1 MRTGGSDAP
10 DRGVLPGE
18 GSRSVLTINESTE
31 TGTGP
36 SAKATPQRDGVRA
49 PLLDRLLDGAP
60 YALAFGGQGAQWL
73 GELEE
78 IGRDS
83 ALEPELTD
91 LVNEAAAMLEPVA
104 RQLLVVRPVGFDPIA
119 WMLEEE
125 LVDADQGETS
135 GAPSEAVL
143 RSAAVSMPGVLL
155 AQLAALRA
163 LRLQGLDPAEN
174 APVAVVGHSQGRLA
188 AAAVETGGAR
198 DAELLAIAQ
207 LVGAA
212 GSLIARRRGLMP
224 VGERSSM
231 VAVSNV
237 DPERLREVL
246 AEVSAG
252 VDPNAA
258 AVISIRNGRRRV
270 VLSGT
275 PAQLDRVRQRCT
287 EIHDEQTKAR
297 EAKQFGGAVFAPIF
311 EDLLVDVAFHHPA
324 LAETVDVVTGWA
336 GQCGIDQELAARL
349 AEEILVDPVDWVGT
363 VDEVVAAGAEWI
375 LDLGPGDLLSRVT
388 GSSLKG
394 TGVGIVAAATRAGQR
409 SLLTPGAAPEVAP
422 AWSAYAPRPVRL
434 PNGRIVVETSF
445 TKLTGRS
452 PILLAG
458 MTPTTVDAKIVAAAA
473 NAGHWAEL
481 AGGGQVT
488 EQIFADR
495 VAELKTLLHPG
506 RAVQFNSL
514 FLDPYLWKLQLGGK
528 RLVQKARSAGAP
540 FDGVIVTAG
549 IPELEEAVA
558 LIQELTEV
566 GISHVA
572 FKPGTVAQIR
582 AVLRIAD
589 EVPDYPVIMHIEG
602 GKAGGHHSWEDLDDL
617 LLETYAELRKRA
629 NVVICVGGGIGTPE
643 RATEYLTGAW
653 SDAHG
658 YPVMPLDGV
667 LVGTAA
673 MATLEATTAP
683 EVKQLLVDTP
693 GTPDWVGAGTA
704 NGGMASGRSQLG
716 ADIHEI
722 DNAASRTG
730 RLLDEVA
737 GDSDAVAERRE
748 EIIAALNATA
758 KPYFGDVA
766 TMTYLE
772 WLERY
777 VELAVGLDRRK
788 DFDCGSDIG
797 DAIID
802 ATRSVW
808 LDITWRDRFAEM
820 IRRTESRLNP
830 ADRGEIPTLFAADD
844 AFERPV
850 DAICALKEQYPT
862 AERTLLHPADV
873 PFFVTLCKIPGKPVN
888 FVPVVDGDV
897 RRWWRS
903 DSLWQAHDPRYSADQ
918 VCVIPGTVAVA
929 GITRVDEPVGEL
941 LDRFEQDTAYSLVR
955 SGVVPGQVD
964 ARRAAGVTSGPVDVV
979 LAAPDVEWSGRTT
992 INPVHRLGAPAE
1004 WTVDSKGAV
1013 HPRTGATLV
1022 EITGAD
1028 AENSYVELSVP
1039 LLGRD
1044 AVRIRITVPASLYN
1058 GGAPVITEADAETA
1072 MSALLAVAAGQAL
1085 PEVKGGVAHLNV
1097 AWTPDLIADHAGV
1110 TGSGLPSSLSTLG
1123 RTVPDVLVGAC
1134 WPAVFAV
1141 LGATRTADGASV
1153 IEGMLDLVHLDHRIE
1168 LDGELPSETSVL
1180 VVRATAGETVDTDM
1194 GRVVEVTVKIT
1205 GMLDKPETGL
1215 SMPTVAT
1222 LTERFA
1228 IRGRNGAG
1236 ELSDPPRAAGTVS
1249 DSATDTPRR
1258 RRRDVTMVA
1267 PRAMHAFAAVS
1278 GDHNPIH
1285 TSESAAKLAGLGS
1298 PIVHGMWL
1306 SAAAQHA
1313 VSAVD
1318 PESSVPARTVTA
1330 WTTRFLGMVR
1340 PGAQIDVR
1348 VERVAVDAG
1357 SEIVEVSCRTGGDL
1371 VMTATGRTAAP
1382 KTVYAFPGQGIQRKG
1397 MGLDARTRSKA
1408 AKEVWERAD
1417 KHTREALGFSIL
1429 AVVRDNPTYL
1439 KARGVEHRHP
1449 DGVLHLTQFTQVAM
1463 ATLGVAQVAEL
1474 REAGAFVEGA
1484 MLAGHSVGEYNALAA
1499 VAGVLPLEAVLEV
1512 VFQRGSAMHELVPRD
1527 SKGRSDYRMA
1537 AIRPSQI
1544 GLPDDEVID
1553 FITGVGERVGE
1564 FLEVVNL
1571 NLRGSQYAIA
1581 GTVAG
1586 LEALETEIDRR
1597 RAEFGGKRAFI
1608 LVPGIDVPFHSTVLR
1623 KGVPEFRHKLEQ
1635 LLPADLHPEVLLGRY
1650 IPNLVPRPFSLERA
1664 FVQEIAD
1671 LVPSEPLAAVLADFD
1686 SWAQRPTELC
1696 RVVLIELLAWQFASP
1711 VRWIETQDLLFTDT
1725 AHGGLG
1731 VERFVE
1737 IGLGAT
1743 PTVANLASQTLKLPS
1758 FGTATVEVLN
1768 IEREAGIVYSTDT
1781 DPAPADEP
1789 EEAAETVAAATP
1801 AAAPVAAAPA
1811 APVASSGGPRPDDIA
1826 FTAADATR
1834 VLIALWTKLRMDQ
1847 IGPVDTIEGLC
1858 DGVSS
1863 RRNQLLVDL
1872 GAELSLGAIDGAAD
1886 ADMGALSATVE
1897 RLART
1902 YKPFGSVLSDSIGDH
1917 LRKVFGPSGRR
1928 PAAIAERVK
1937 KVWEL
1942 GDGWANH
1949 VTAEVSLGT
1958 REGASVRGGDLG
1970 GLVGGA
1976 LGDGASVDAAIDA
1989 AVQSV
1994 AARRGVA
2001 VSLPATGGGGGGTVD
2016 AAALG
2021 EFTEQITGRDGV
2033 LAKAAR
2039 VILSELGLN
2048 EQLSAVEAAD
2058 ESLVDLVSA
2067 ELGSDWPR
2075 LVAPAFDARKAV
2087 LIDDRWAT
2095 AREDLARL
2103 WLATDTDDVAIDG
2116 FVGAG
2121 EAVAAQA
2128 GWWRERAKHEAR
2140 SVLAGVYG
2148 RIAEAAAQTD
2158 EPGVW
2163 SSDIAV
2169 ITGASKGSIAAA
2181 ATGRLLG
2188 GGATVIVTTSSL
2200 NDERLAFYRTLYREN
2215 ARQGAALW
2223 VVPANMAS
2231 YQDIDALI
2239 DWVGNEQV
2247 DNAGG
2252 AKVKIKDAMTPSLL
2266 LPFAAPRV
2274 AGDLSDA
2281 GPRAEIEMKVLL
2293 WSVERL
2299 IGGLSAIGADHDVDA
2314 KLHVVLPG
2322 SPNRGMF
2329 GGDGAY
2335 GESKAALDA
2344 LVARSRVEK
2353 SWSARVTLVHA
2364 LIGWVRGTGLMGHND
2379 PVVSVVEKAGVH
2391 TWSTLEMADELLK
2404 WCTSRA
2410 RQVTTT
2416 GPQQIDLTGGLARVK
2431 LNLPELAKQAAEEA
2445 AAAEETDETGA
2456 VTISAL
2462 PAPPTLSSAL
2472 PVPEWGEVTA
2482 DLADM
2487 VVIVGAGEL
2496 GPYGSSRTRF
2506 EVEVSDELSAAGV
2519 LELAWTTGLVT
2530 WEQDPK
2536 PGWYDVES
2544 GDFVPES
2551 ELAERYHDTVVA
2563 RCGVR
2568 RYGDDG
2574 AMVDNAAP
2582 LMTSVFLDQD
2592 LSFTVGGEAEARAF
2606 HAADPEHTVITPV
2619 ADSGDWTVT
2628 RKAGTEIRVPRKAK
2642 LSRTVGG
2649 QIPTGWDPTIWGISA
2664 DMASSVDRVALWNI
2678 ACTVDAFVSSG
2689 FSPAELMSWVHP
2701 SLVANTQGTGMG
2713 GMSSMRSL
2721 YVDNL
2726 LGEPR
2731 PNDILQEALPN
2742 VALAHVVQSYV
2753 GSYGAMVHPVAACAT
2768 AAVSVEEGVDKIR
2781 LGKAEVVVAG
2791 GFDDLGIEGIVGFGD
2806 MSATADSAVMSA
2818 KGISDRY
2825 FSRANDRRR
2834 GGFVE
2839 SQGGGTVLLAR
2850 GDVALELGLPVL
2862 GVVAYAQ
2869 SFADGVHTSIP
2880 APGLGALGAGRG
2892 GRESRFAADLRKLGV
2907 GADDIAVISKHDTS
2921 TAANDPNESE
2931 LHERLAAA
2939 IGRTEGAPL
2948 FVVSQKSLTGH
2959 AKGGAAAFQLIG
2971 LCQVLEQ
2978 GVVPPNRS
2986 LDCVDE
2992 KMREY
2997 PHLVW
3002 AREPLRFG
3010 DKFGLKAGLVT
3021 SLGFGHVSGL
3031 LAVVH
3036 PQAFVAA
3043 IEPGRREEY
3052 QRRAEQ
3058 RQLAGRQRFAEAMC
3072 GGTPL
3077 YERPADRRLGGEGTP
3092 AAKVRQLEADM
3103 LLSAEARLAADG
3115 TYRANGFGCNTGQP
3129 AVDGSAPVGPAAS

>member
-1 MRTGGSDAP
+1 M
-10 DRGVLPGE
+10 
-18 GSRSVLTINESTE
+18 TINESTKTE
-31 TGTGP
+31 AGQST
-36 SAKATPQRDGVRA
+36 KAVAAAGKAASDGARS
-49 PLLDRLLDGAP
+49 PLLDRLLGGVP

-73 GELEE
+73 SELEE

-83 ALEPELTD
+83 ALEPELTA
-91 LVNEAAAMLEPVA
+91 LVNEAATLLEPVA
-104 RQLLVVRPVGFDPIA
+104 AQLLVVRPVGFDPIG
-119 WMLEEE
+119 WMLENE
-125 LVDADQGETS
+125 LADTDEGETS
-135 GAPSEAVL
+135 AAPSEPVL

-155 AQLAALRA
+155 TQVAAVRA
-163 LRLQGLDPAEN
+163 LRLQGLDPAEH
-174 APVAVVGHSQGRLA
+174 APVAIVGHSQGLLA
-188 AAAVETGGAR
+188 AAAVEAGGAR
-198 DAELLAIAQ
+198 DAELLAVAQ
-207 LVGAA
+207 MIGAA
-212 GSLIARRRGLMP
+212 AGLVARRRGLMP
-224 VGERSSM
+224 VGERSPM

-237 DPERLREVL
+237 DPEQLRAVV
-246 AEVSAG
+246 AEVCEGA
-252 VDPNAA
+252 DPATS
-258 AVISIRNGRRRV
+258 VVVSIRNGRRRA
-270 VLSGT
+270 VLSGP
-275 PAQLDRVRQRCT
+275 PAQLERVRQRCAQ
-287 EIHDEQTKAR
+287 IHDEQAR
-297 EAKQFGGAVFAPIF
+297 ERDAKTRGGSVFAPVF
-311 EDLLVDVAFHHPA
+311 EDVAVDVAFHHPA
-324 LAETVDVVTGWA
+324 LADTVDLVSSWA
-336 GQCGIDQELAARL
+336 NQCGLDTELAGRL
-349 AEEILVDPVDWVGT
+349 ARQILVDPIDWVEAVEG
-363 VDEVVAAGAEWI
+363 VIAAGAQWI

-388 GSSLKG
+388 SGTLKG
-394 TGVGIVAAATRAGQR
+394 TGLGIVAAATRAGQR
-409 SLLTPGAAPEVAP
+409 SLLTPGAAPEPAAP
-422 AWSAYAPRPVRL
+422 WSAFAPRPVRL
-434 PNGRIVVETSF
+434 PNGRIVVETAF

-495 VAELKTLLHPG
+495 VAELQKLLHPG
-506 RAVQFNSL
+506 RSVQFNSL

-528 RLVQKARSAGAP
+528 RLVQRSRAAGAP

-558 LIQELTEV
+558 LIKELTEA
-566 GISHVA
+566 GIAHVA

-617 LLETYAELRKRA
+617 LLDTYAELRNRA
-629 NVVICVGGGIGTPE
+629 NVVVCVGGGIGTPE
-643 RATEYLTGAW
+643 RATEYLTGQWAVR
-653 SDAHG
+653 HG

-704 NGGMASGRSQLG
+704 SGGMASGRSQLG

-737 GDSDAVAERRE
+737 GDADAVATRRD

-758 KPYFGDVA
+758 KPYFGDLA
-766 TMTYLE
+766 TMTYQD

-788 DFDCGSDIG
+788 DFDCGSDLG
-797 DAIID
+797 DAIAE

-820 IRRTESRLNP
+820 MRRTESRLHP
-830 ADRGEIPTLFAADD
+830 DDRGEIPTLFASDD
-844 AFERPV
+844 DFEDPV
-850 DAICALKEQYPT
+850 AALCALKDAYPAT
-862 AERTLLHPADV
+862 AQTLLHPADV
-873 PFFVTLCKIPGKPVN
+873 PFFIALCKTPGKPVN
-888 FVPVVDGDV
+888 FVPVVDADV

-918 VCVIPGTVAVA
+918 VCVIPGTVSVA

-955 SGVVPGQVD
+955 AGVAPAAVD
-964 ARRAAGVTSGPVDVV
+964 ARRTAGITSGPIDAV
-979 LAAPDVEWSGRTT
+979 LAAPDVQWAGRTT
-992 INPVHRLGAPAE
+992 ISPVHRLGDLSE
-1004 WTVDSKGAV
+1004 WVVDGKGAV
-1013 HPRTGATLV
+1013 HPPTGATLA
-1022 EITGAD
+1022 ETTGPEPEHA
-1028 AENSYVELSVP
+1028 YLELTVP
-1039 LLGRD
+1039 LLAGN
-1044 AVRIRITVPASLYN
+1044 AVRIRITVPTSIYN
-1058 GGAPVITEADAETA
+1058 GGAPVVTEADADEA
-1072 MSALLAVAAGQAL
+1072 MSALLAVAAGQDL
-1085 PEVKGGVAHLNV
+1085 PEVKGKVAHVNL

-1110 TGSGLPSSLSTLG
+1110 TGSGLPAALSTLG

-1141 LGATRTADGASV
+1141 LGATRTAKDESV
-1153 IEGMLDLVHLDHRIE
+1153 IEGMLDLVHLDHQVH
-1168 LDGELPSETSVL
+1168 LAGELPAETSVL
-1180 VVRATAGETVDTDM
+1180 AVRAEAGETLDTDL
-1194 GRVVEVTVKIT
+1194 GRVVEVHVRIT
-1205 GMLDKPETGL
+1205 AMLDKPETGM
-1215 SMPTVAT
+1215 SMPVLAT

-1228 IRGRNGAG
+1228 IRGRTGAG
-1236 ELSDPPRAAGTVS
+1236 ELTDPPRAAGTVS
-1249 DSATDTPRR
+1249 DAATDTPRR
-1258 RRRDVTMVA
+1258 RRRDVTIVA
-1267 PRAMHAFAAVS
+1267 PRTMHAFATVS

-1285 TSESAAKLAGLGS
+1285 TSDSAAKLAGLGS

-1306 SAAAQHA
+1306 SAAAQHV

-1318 PESSVPARTVTA
+1318 PAASVPARTLTA

-1340 PGAQIDVR
+1340 PGAEIDVR

-1357 SEIVEVSCRTGGDL
+1357 SEIVEVSCRTEGEL

-1397 MGLDARTRSKA
+1397 MGLDARSRSKA
-1408 AKEVWERAD
+1408 AKEIWDRAD
-1417 KHTREALGFSIL
+1417 KHTRAALGFSIL

-1484 MLAGHSVGEYNALAA
+1484 LLAGHSVGEYNALAA

-1527 SKGRSDYRMA
+1527 AQGRSDYRMA

-1544 GLPDDEVID
+1544 GLPDAEVVG
-1553 FITGVGERVGE
+1553 FVNEVGERVGE

-1586 LEALETEIDRR
+1586 LDALEEEIDRR

-1623 KGVPEFRHKLEQ
+1623 KGVPEFRQKLEQ
-1635 LLPADLHPEVLLGRY
+1635 LLPVDLRPEVLVGRY
-1650 IPNLVPRPFSLERA
+1650 IPNLVPRLFSLERA

-1686 SWAQRPTELC
+1686 SWAARPTELC

-1711 VRWIETQDLLFTDT
+1711 VRWIETQDLLFTDP
-1725 AHGGLG
+1725 AQGGLG
-1731 VERFVE
+1731 IERFVE

-1743 PTVANLASQTLKLPS
+1743 PTVANLASQTLKLPA
-1758 FGTATVEVLN
+1758 FGGATVEVLN
-1768 IEREAGIVYSTDT
+1768 IEREAAIVYATDT
-1781 DPAPADEP
+1781 DPAPVDEP
-1789 EEAAETVAAATP
+1789 IEEPAAAAAP
-1801 AAAPVAAAPA
+1801 AAAVAAAPVAAPAP
-1811 APVASSGGPRPDDIA
+1811 SSGGPRPDDIA

-1834 VLIALWTKLRMDQ
+1834 VLIALWTKLRLDQ

-1902 YKPFGSVLSDSIGDH
+1902 YRPFGTVLTDAIGDH
-1917 LRKVFGPSGRR
+1917 LRKVFGPSGKR
-1928 PAAIAERVK
+1928 PAAIAERVT

-1942 GDGWANH
+1942 GDGWASH

-1958 REGASVRGGDLG
+1958 REGTSVRGGDLG
-1970 GLVGGA
+1970 GLVSGA
-1976 LGDGASVDAAIDA
+1976 LSDAASVDAAVDA
-1989 AVQSV
+1989 AVQAV

-2001 VSLPATGGGGGGTVD
+2001 VSLPSAGGGGGATVD

-2033 LAKAAR
+2033 LATAAR
-2039 VILSELGLN
+2039 VVLEQLGLSERV
-2048 EQLSAVEAAD
+2048 SAPEATED
-2058 ESLVDLVSA
+2058 SLVDLVSA

-2075 LVAPAFDARKAV
+2075 LVAPAFDARKVV
-2087 LIDDRWAT
+2087 LLDDRWAT

-2103 WLATDTDDVAIDG
+2103 WLADDSGSANGPVTG
-2116 FVGAG
+2116 FLGAG

-2128 GWWRERAKHEAR
+2128 NWWRKRAMHEAR
-2140 SVLAGVYG
+2140 SVLAGLYE
-2148 RIAEAAAQTD
+2148 RIAEAALSTE
-2158 EPGVW
+2158 EPGLW
-2163 SSDIAV
+2163 CSDIAV

-2181 ATGRLLG
+2181 ATGRLLS
-2188 GGATVIVTTSSL
+2188 GGATVVVTTSSL
-2200 NDERLAFYRTLYREN
+2200 NDERLAFYRKLYRDN
-2215 ARQGAALW
+2215 ARHGAALW

-2231 YQDIDALI
+2231 YQDVDALI
-2239 DWVGNEQV
+2239 DWIGTEQV
-2247 DNAGG
+2247 DSAGG
-2252 AKVKIKDAMTPSLL
+2252 AKIKIKDAMTPTLL

-2274 AGDLSDA
+2274 AGDLADA
-2281 GPRAEIEMKVLL
+2281 GARAEMEMRVLL

-2299 IGGLSAIGADHDVDA
+2299 IGGLSKLGAEYDVDA

-2344 LVARSRVEK
+2344 VVAKWRAEK

-2379 PVVSVVEKAGVH
+2379 PMVEAVEKAGVQ
-2391 TWSTLEMADELLK
+2391 TWSTTEMADELLK

-2410 RQVTTT
+2410 RQVTAS
-2416 GPQQIDLTGGLARVK
+2416 GPQQIDLTGGLARAK
-2431 LNLPELAKQAAEEA
+2431 LDLPALAKQAAEQT
-2445 AAAEETDETGA
+2445 EEDTEDDAGR
-2456 VTISAL
+2456 TIAAL
-2462 PAPPTLSSAL
+2462 PAPPTVTSAL

-2482 DLADM
+2482 DPADM

-2496 GPYGSSRTRF
+2496 GPYGSARTRF
-2506 EVEVSDELSAAGV
+2506 EMEVSDELSAAGV
-2519 LELAWTTGLVT
+2519 LELAWTTGMVT
-2530 WEQDPK
+2530 WENDPK
-2536 PGWYDVES
+2536 PGWYDAAS
-2544 GDFVPES
+2544 GDYVPEH
-2551 ELAERYHDTVVA
+2551 ELAERYHDAVVA

-2568 RYGDDG
+2568 RYEDDG
-2574 AMVDNAAP
+2574 AMTDNSAP

-2628 RKAGTEIRVPRKAK
+2628 RKAGTEIRVPRRAK

-2649 QIPTGWDPTIWGISA
+2649 QIPTGWDPTIWGISP
-2664 DMASSVDRVALWNI
+2664 DMAASVDRVALWNVV
-2678 ACTVDAFVSSG
+2678 CTVDAFIGSG

-2721 YVDNL
+2721 YIDNL
-2726 LGEPR
+2726 LGESR

-2781 LGKAEVVVAG
+2781 LGKADLVVAG
-2791 GFDDLGIEGIVGFGD
+2791 GYDDLGIEGIVGFGD
-2806 MSATADSAVMSA
+2806 MSATADSAAMSA

-2834 GGFVE
+2834 GGFIE

-2850 GDVALELGLPVL
+2850 GSVALEMGLPVL

-2892 GRESRFAADLRKLGV
+2892 GRESRLAAELRKLGV
-2907 GADDIAVISKHDTS
+2907 TPDEIAVVSKHDTS

-2931 LHERLAAA
+2931 LHERLATA
-2939 IGRTEGAPL
+2939 IGRSDGAPL

-2978 GVVPPNRS
+2978 GVIPPNRS

-2992 KMREY
+2992 KMQAF

-3002 AREPLRFG
+3002 LREPLRLG
-3010 DKFGLKAGLVT
+3010 DRLPLKAGLVT
-3021 SLGFGHVSGL
+3021 SLGFGHVNGL

-3036 PQAFVAA
+3036 PEAFIQA
-3043 IEPGRREEY
+3043 IEPEQREEY
-3052 QRRAEQ
+3052 QRRAQE
-3058 RQLAGRQRFAEAMC
+3058 RQLSGRQRFVEAMC
-3072 GGTPL
+3072 GGAPL
-3077 YERPADRRLGGEGTP
+3077 YERPADRRLGGDGTP
-3092 AAKVRQLEADM
+3092 AKRARELEADV
-3103 LLSAEARLAADG
+3103 LLSPEARLAQDG
-3115 TYRANGFGCNTGQP
+3115 AYRANGIGC
-3129 AVDGSAPVGPAAS
+3129 A

>member
-1 MRTGGSDAP
+1 MVAAAGKAASGGA
-10 DRGVLPGE
+10 
-18 GSRSVLTINESTE
+18 RS
-31 TGTGP
+31 
-36 SAKATPQRDGVRA
+36 
-49 PLLDRLLDGAP
+49 PLLDRLLGGVP

-73 GELEE
+73 SELEE

-83 ALEPELTD
+83 ALEPELTA
-91 LVNEAAAMLEPVA
+91 LVNEAATLLEPVA
-104 RQLLVVRPVGFDPIA
+104 AQLLVVRPVGFDPIG
-119 WMLEEE
+119 WMLENELADTEE
-125 LVDADQGETS
+125 GETS
-135 GAPSEAVL
+135 AAPAEPVL

-155 AQLAALRA
+155 TQVAAVRA
-163 LRLQGLDPAEN
+163 LRLQGLDPAEH
-174 APVAVVGHSQGRLA
+174 APVAIVGHSQGLLA
-188 AAAVETGGAR
+188 AAAVEAGGAR
-198 DAELLAIAQ
+198 DAELLAVAQ
-207 LVGAA
+207 MIGAA
-212 GSLIARRRGLMP
+212 AGLVARRRGLMP
-224 VGERSSM
+224 VGERSPM

-237 DPERLREVL
+237 DPEQLRTVV
-246 AEVSAG
+246 AEVCEGA
-252 VDPNAA
+252 DPAA
-258 AVISIRNGRRRV
+258 SVVVSIRNGRRRA
-270 VLSGT
+270 VLSGP
-275 PAQLDRVRQRCT
+275 PAQLERVRQRCAQ
-287 EIHDEQTKAR
+287 IHDEQAR
-297 EAKQFGGAVFAPIF
+297 ERDAKVRGGSVFAPVF
-311 EDLLVDVAFHHPA
+311 EDVAVDVAFHHPA
-324 LAETVDVVTGWA
+324 LADTVDLVSSWA
-336 GQCGIDQELAARL
+336 AQCGLDTELAGRL
-349 AEEILVDPVDWVGT
+349 ARQILVDPIDWVEAVEG
-363 VDEVVAAGAEWI
+363 VIAAGAQWI

-388 GSSLKG
+388 AGTLKG
-394 TGVGIVAAATRAGQR
+394 TGLGIVAAATRAGQR
-409 SLLTPGAAPEVAP
+409 SLLTPGAAPEPAAP
-422 AWSAYAPRPVRL
+422 WSAFAPRPVRL
-434 PNGRIVVETSF
+434 PNGRIVVETAF

-495 VAELKTLLHPG
+495 VAELKKLLHPG
-506 RAVQFNSL
+506 RSVQFNSL

-528 RLVQKARSAGAP
+528 RLVQRSRAAGAP

-558 LIQELTEV
+558 LIHELTEA
-566 GISHVA
+566 GIAHVA

-617 LLETYAELRKRA
+617 LLDTYAELRNRA
-629 NVVICVGGGIGTPE
+629 NVVVCVGGGIGTPE
-643 RATEYLTGAW
+643 RATEYLTGQWAER
-653 SDAHG
+653 HG

-704 NGGMASGRSQLG
+704 SGGMASGRSQLG

-737 GDSDAVAERRE
+737 GDADAVAARRD
-748 EIIAALNATA
+748 EIITALNSTA
-758 KPYFGDVA
+758 KPYFGDLA
-766 TMTYLE
+766 TMTYQD

-788 DFDCGSDIG
+788 DFDCGSDLG
-797 DAIID
+797 DAIAE

-820 IRRTESRLNP
+820 VRRTESRLHP
-830 ADRGEIPTLFAADD
+830 ADRGEIPTLFASDD
-844 AFERPV
+844 DFEDPV
-850 DAICALKEQYPT
+850 AALCALKDAYPAT
-862 AERTLLHPADV
+862 AQTLLHPADV
-873 PFFVTLCKIPGKPVN
+873 PFFIALCKTPGKPVN
-888 FVPVVDGDV
+888 FVPVVDADV

-918 VCVIPGTVAVA
+918 VCVIPGTVSVA

-955 SGVVPGQVD
+955 AGVTPAPVD
-964 ARRAAGVTSGPVDVV
+964 ARRTAGVTSGPIDAV
-979 LAAPDVEWSGRTT
+979 LAAPDVQWAGRTT
-992 INPVHRLGAPAE
+992 ISPVHRLGDLSE
-1004 WTVDSKGAV
+1004 WVVDGKGAV
-1013 HPRTGATLV
+1013 HPPSGATLA
-1022 EITGAD
+1022 ETTGPEPEHA
-1028 AENSYVELSVP
+1028 YLELTVP
-1039 LLGRD
+1039 LLAGN
-1044 AVRIRITVPASLYN
+1044 AVRIRITVPTSIYN
-1058 GGAPVITEADAETA
+1058 GGAPVVTEADADEA
-1072 MSALLAVAAGQAL
+1072 MSALLALAAGQDL
-1085 PEVKGGVAHLNV
+1085 PEVKGKVAHVNL

-1110 TGSGLPSSLSTLG
+1110 TGSGLPATLSTLG

-1141 LGATRTADGASV
+1141 LGATRTAQGESV
-1153 IEGMLDLVHLDHRIE
+1153 IEGMLDLVHLDHQVH
-1168 LDGELPSETSVL
+1168 LAGELPAETSVL
-1180 VVRATAGETVDTDM
+1180 AVRAEAGETLDTDL
-1194 GRVVEVTVKIT
+1194 GRVVEVHVRIT
-1205 GMLDKPETGL
+1205 AMLDKPETGM
-1215 SMPTVAT
+1215 SMPVLAT

-1228 IRGRNGAG
+1228 IRGRTGAG
-1236 ELSDPPRAAGTVS
+1236 ELTDPPRAAGTVS
-1249 DSATDTPRR
+1249 DAATDTPRR
-1258 RRRDVTMVA
+1258 RRRDVTIVA
-1267 PRAMHAFAAVS
+1267 PRTMHAFAAVS

-1285 TSESAAKLAGLGS
+1285 TSDAAAKLAGLGS

-1306 SAAAQHA
+1306 SAAAQHV

-1318 PESSVPARTVTA
+1318 PAASVPARTLTA

-1357 SEIVEVSCRTGGDL
+1357 SEIVEVSCRAEGEL

-1397 MGLDARTRSKA
+1397 MGLDARSRSKA
-1408 AKEVWERAD
+1408 AKEIWDRAD
-1417 KHTREALGFSIL
+1417 KHTRAALGFSIL

-1474 REAGAFVEGA
+1474 REAGAFVEDA
-1484 MLAGHSVGEYNALAA
+1484 LLAGHSVGEYNALAA

-1527 SKGRSDYRMA
+1527 AQGRSDYRMA

-1544 GLPDDEVID
+1544 GLPDAEVVG
-1553 FITGVGERVGE
+1553 FVKEVGERVGE

-1586 LEALETEIDRR
+1586 LDALEEEIDRR

-1623 KGVPEFRHKLEQ
+1623 KGVPEFRQKLEQ
-1635 LLPADLHPEVLLGRY
+1635 LLPVDLRPETLVGRY
-1650 IPNLVPRPFSLERA
+1650 IPNLVPRLFSLERA

-1671 LVPSEPLAAVLADFD
+1671 LVPSEPLAQVLADFD
-1686 SWAQRPTELC
+1686 SWAARPTELC

-1711 VRWIETQDLLFTDT
+1711 VRWIETQDLLFTDP
-1725 AHGGLG
+1725 AQGGLG
-1731 VERFVE
+1731 IERFVE

-1743 PTVANLASQTLKLPS
+1743 PTVANLASQTLKLPA
-1758 FGTATVEVLN
+1758 FGGATVEVLN
-1768 IEREAGIVYSTDT
+1768 IEREAAIVYATDT
-1781 DPAPADEP
+1781 DPAPVDEP
-1789 EEAAETVAAATP
+1789 VEEVAAAAAP
-1801 AAAPVAAAPA
+1801 AAAVAAAPVAAPAP
-1811 APVASSGGPRPDDIA
+1811 SSGGPRPDDIA

-1834 VLIALWTKLRMDQ
+1834 VLIALWTKLRLDQ

-1872 GAELSLGAIDGAAD
+1872 GSELSLGAIDGAAD

-1902 YKPFGSVLSDSIGDH
+1902 YRPFGTVLTDAIGDH
-1917 LRKVFGPSGRR
+1917 LRKVFGPSGKR
-1928 PAAIAERVK
+1928 PAAIAERVT

-1942 GDGWANH
+1942 GDGWASH

-1958 REGASVRGGDLG
+1958 REGTSVRGGDLG
-1970 GLVGGA
+1970 GLVSGA
-1976 LGDGASVDAAIDA
+1976 LSDAASVDAAIDA
-1989 AVQSV
+1989 AVQAV

-2001 VSLPATGGGGGGTVD
+2001 VSLPSAGGGGGATVD

-2033 LAKAAR
+2033 LATAAR
-2039 VILSELGLN
+2039 VVLEQLGLSERV
-2048 EQLSAVEAAD
+2048 SAPEATD
-2058 ESLVDLVSA
+2058 DSLVDLVSA

-2087 LIDDRWAT
+2087 LLDDRWAT

-2103 WLATDTDDVAIDG
+2103 WLADDSGSANGPVTG
-2116 FVGAG
+2116 FLGAG

-2128 GWWRERAKHEAR
+2128 NWWRERAKHEAR
-2140 SVLAGVYG
+2140 SVLAGLYE
-2148 RIAEAAAQTD
+2148 RIAEAALSTE
-2158 EPGVW
+2158 EPGLW

-2181 ATGRLLG
+2181 VTGRLLG
-2188 GGATVIVTTSSL
+2188 GGATVVVTTSTL
-2200 NDERLAFYRTLYREN
+2200 NDERLAFYRKLYRDN
-2215 ARQGAALW
+2215 ARHGAALW

-2239 DWVGNEQV
+2239 DWIGSEQV
-2247 DNAGG
+2247 DSAGG
-2252 AKVKIKDAMTPSLL
+2252 AKIKIKDAMTPTLL

-2274 AGDLSDA
+2274 AGDLADA
-2281 GPRAEIEMKVLL
+2281 GARAEMEMRVLL

-2299 IGGLSAIGADHDVDA
+2299 IGGLSKLGAEHDVDG

-2344 LVARSRVEK
+2344 VVAKWRAEK

-2379 PVVSVVEKAGVH
+2379 PMVEAVEKAGVQ
-2391 TWSTLEMADELLK
+2391 TWSTAEMADELLK

-2410 RQVTTT
+2410 RQVTVT
-2416 GPQQIDLTGGLARVK
+2416 GPQQIDLTGGLARAK
-2431 LNLPELAKQAAEEA
+2431 LDLPALAKQAAEQAE
-2445 AAAEETDETGA
+2445 EETDADPGR
-2456 VTISAL
+2456 TIAAL
-2462 PAPPTLSSAL
+2462 PAPPTVTSAL

-2482 DLADM
+2482 DPADM

-2496 GPYGSSRTRF
+2496 GPYGSARTRF
-2506 EVEVSDELSAAGV
+2506 EMEVSDELSAAGV
-2519 LELAWTTGLVT
+2519 LELAWTTGMVT
-2530 WEQDPK
+2530 WENDPK
-2536 PGWYDVES
+2536 PGWYDAAS
-2544 GDFVPES
+2544 GDYVPEH
-2551 ELAERYHDTVVA
+2551 ELAERYHDAVVA

-2568 RYGDDG
+2568 RYEDDG
-2574 AMVDNAAP
+2574 AMTDNSAP

-2619 ADSGDWTVT
+2619 EGSGDWTVT
-2628 RKAGTEIRVPRKAK
+2628 RKAGTEIRVPRRAK

-2649 QIPTGWDPTIWGISA
+2649 QIPTGWDPTIWGISP
-2664 DMASSVDRVALWNI
+2664 DMAASVDRVALWNI
-2678 ACTVDAFVSSG
+2678 VCTVDAFVGSG
-2689 FSPAELMSWVHP
+2689 FSPAELLSWVHP

-2721 YVDNL
+2721 YIDNL
-2726 LGEPR
+2726 LGESR

-2781 LGKAEVVVAG
+2781 LGKADLVVAG
-2791 GFDDLGIEGIVGFGD
+2791 GYDDLGIEGIVGFGD
-2806 MSATADSAVMSA
+2806 MSATADSAAMSA

-2834 GGFVE
+2834 GGFIE

-2850 GDVALELGLPVL
+2850 GSVALEMGLPVL

-2892 GRESRFAADLRKLGV
+2892 GSESRLATELRKLGV
-2907 GADDIAVISKHDTS
+2907 TPDEIAVVSKHDTS

-2931 LHERLAAA
+2931 LHERLATA
-2939 IGRTEGAPL
+2939 IGRSDGAPL
-2948 FVVSQKSLTGH
+2948 FVVSQKTLTGH

-2978 GVVPPNRS
+2978 GVIPPNRS

-2992 KMREY
+2992 KMLAF

-3002 AREPLRFG
+3002 LREPLRLG
-3010 DKFGLKAGLVT
+3010 DRLPLKAGLVT
-3021 SLGFGHVSGL
+3021 SLGFGHVNGL

-3036 PQAFVAA
+3036 PEAFIQAIAP
-3043 IEPGRREEY
+3043 EKREEY
-3052 QRRAEQ
+3052 QRKAQE
-3058 RQLAGRQRFAEAMC
+3058 RQLSGRQRFVEAMC
-3072 GGTPL
+3072 GGAPL
-3077 YERPADRRLGGEGTP
+3077 YERPADRRLGGDGTP
-3092 AAKVRQLEADM
+3092 AKRARELEADV
-3103 LLSAEARLAADG
+3103 LLSPDARLAQDG
-3115 TYRANGFGCNTGQP
+3115 AYRAKGIGC
-3129 AVDGSAPVGPAAS
+3129 A

>member
-1 MRTGGSDAP
+1 M
-10 DRGVLPGE
+10 
-18 GSRSVLTINESTE
+18 TINESTE

-49 PLLDRLLDGAP
+49 PLLDRLLNGAP

-83 ALEPELTD
+83 ALEPELTA
-91 LVNEAAAMLEPVA
+91 LVNEAAVLLEPVA
-104 RQLLVVRPVGFDPIA
+104 RQLLVVRPVGFDPIG
-119 WMLEEE
+119 WMLENE
-125 LVDADQGETS
+125 LVDADQGENS
-135 GAPSEAVL
+135 AAPSEIEL
-143 RSAAVSMPGVLL
+143 RGAAVSMPGVLL

-163 LRLQGLDPAEN
+163 LRLQGLDPAEH

-188 AAAVETGGAR
+188 AAAVKAGGSR
-198 DAELLAIAQ
+198 DVELLAIAQ
-207 LVGAA
+207 LIGAA
-212 GSLIARRRGLMP
+212 AGLVARRRGLMP

-252 VDPNAA
+252 VDANAA

-275 PAQLDRVRQRCT
+275 PAHLERVRQRCA
-287 EIHDEQTKAR
+287 EIHDEQSGAR
-297 EAKQFGGAVFAPIF
+297 DAKQFGGAVFAPVF

-324 LAETVDVVTGWA
+324 LADTVDVVTGWA
-336 GQCGIDQELAARL
+336 GQCGLDQELAATL
-349 AEEILVDPVDWVGT
+349 AKEILVDPVDWVGI
-363 VDEVVAAGAEWI
+363 VDEVVAAGAQWI

-388 GSSLKG
+388 SSSLKG
-394 TGVGIVAAATRAGQR
+394 TGVGMIAAATRVGQR
-409 SLLTPGAAPEVAP
+409 GLLTPGAAPEVAQP
-422 AWSAYAPRPVRL
+422 WSAYAPRPVRL

-540 FDGVIVTAG
+540 LDGVIVTAG

-617 LLETYAELRKRA
+617 LLETYAELRTRD

-653 SDAHG
+653 STTHG

-683 EVKQLLVDTP
+683 EVKRLLVETP

-737 GDSDAVAERRE
+737 GDADAVAERRE
-748 EIIAALNATA
+748 EIIAALNSTA

-797 DAIID
+797 DAILD

-830 ADRGEIPTLFAADD
+830 ADRGEIPTLFASDD
-844 AFERPV
+844 AFESPV
-850 DAICALKEQYPT
+850 EAICTLKEQYPA

-918 VCVIPGTVAVA
+918 VCVIPGTVSVA

-955 SGVVPGQVD
+955 SGVVPAPVD
-964 ARRAAGVTSGPVDVV
+964 ARRVAGVTSGPIDAV

-992 INPVHRLGAPAE
+992 INPVHRLGDLAE
-1004 WTVDSKGAV
+1004 WTVDGKGAV

-1022 EITGAD
+1022 ETTGDD
-1028 AENSYVELSVP
+1028 AENSYVELTVP

-1044 AVRIRITVPASLYN
+1044 AVRIRITVPVSSYN

-1072 MSALLAVAAGQAL
+1072 MSALLAVAAGQSL
-1085 PEVKGGVAHLNV
+1085 PEVKGGIAHLNV

-1110 TGSGLPSSLSTLG
+1110 TGSGLPASLSTLG

-1153 IEGMLDLVHLDHRIE
+1153 IEGMLDLVHLDHQID
-1168 LDGELPSETSVL
+1168 LDGELPADTSVL
-1180 VVRATAGETVDTDM
+1180 VVRARAGETVDTDM

-1236 ELSDPPRAAGTVS
+1236 ELSDPPRAAGSVS
-1249 DSATDTPRR
+1249 DAATDTPRR

-1285 TSESAAKLAGLGS
+1285 TSDSAAKLAGLGS

-1318 PESSVPARTVTA
+1318 PDSSVPARTVTA

-1340 PGAQIDVR
+1340 PGAEIDVR

-1357 SEIVEVSCRTGGDL
+1357 SEIIEVSCRTGGDL
-1371 VMTATGRTAAP
+1371 VMTATGRTTAP

-1408 AKEVWERAD
+1408 AKEIWERAD
-1417 KHTREALGFSIL
+1417 KHTRDALGFSIL

-1527 SKGRSDYRMA
+1527 AQGRSDYRMA

-1553 FITGVGERVGE
+1553 FVTSVGEQVGE

-1586 LEALETEIDRR
+1586 LDALETEIDRR

-1635 LLPADLHPEVLLGRY
+1635 LLPEDLHPEILVGRY

-1664 FVQEIAD
+1664 FVQEIVD

-1686 SWAQRPTELC
+1686 SWAARPTELC

-1758 FGTATVEVLN
+1758 FATATVEVLN

-1781 DPAPADEP
+1781 DPAPVDEP
-1789 EEAAETVAAATP
+1789 EETVEAAPST
-1801 AAAPVAAAPA
+1801 AAPVAAAPAAA

-1834 VLIALWTKLRMDQ
+1834 VLIALWTKLRLDQ

-1872 GAELSLGAIDGAAD
+1872 GSELSLGAIDGAAD

-1902 YKPFGSVLSDSIGDH
+1902 YKPFGSVLSDSISDH
-1917 LRKVFGPSGRR
+1917 LRKVFGPSGKR

-1942 GDGWANH
+1942 GDGWTHH

-1970 GLVGGA
+1970 GLVAGA

-2001 VSLPATGGGGGGTVD
+2001 VSLPAAGGGGGGTVD

-2039 VILSELGLN
+2039 VILNELGLA
-2048 EQLSAVEAAD
+2048 EQISAVESAD
-2058 ESLVDLVSA
+2058 ESSLVDLVSA

-2095 AREDLARL
+2095 AREDLVRL
-2103 WLATDTDDVAIDG
+2103 WLDADTEDVPIDG
-2116 FVGAG
+2116 FIGAG

-2128 GWWRERAKHEAR
+2128 DWWRARAKHEAR
-2140 SVLAGVYG
+2140 SVLAGVYE
-2148 RIAEAAAQTD
+2148 RIAEAAVQTE

-2163 SSDIAV
+2163 SSDVAV

-2188 GGATVIVTTSSL
+2188 GGATVVVTTSSL
-2200 NDERLAFYRTLYREN
+2200 NDERLAFYRKLYREN

-2231 YQDIDALI
+2231 YQDIDALV
-2239 DWVGNEQV
+2239 DWVGAEQV

-2252 AKVKIKDAMTPSLL
+2252 AKVKVKDAMTPTLL

-2353 SWSARVTLVHA
+2353 SWSTRVTLVHA

-2410 RQVTTT
+2410 RQVTAA

-2445 AAAEETDETGA
+2445 AAEEVDEPAET
-2456 VTISAL
+2456 TIPAL
-2462 PAPPTLSSAL
+2462 PAPPTMSSAL

-2551 ELAERYHDTVVA
+2551 ELAERYHDAVVA

-2568 RYGDDG
+2568 RYADDG
-2574 AMVDNAAP
+2574 SMIDNAAP

-2606 HAADPEHTVITPV
+2606 HSADPEHTVITPV

-2649 QIPTGWDPTIWGISA
+2649 QIPTGWDPTVWGISA

-2806 MSATADSAVMSA
+2806 MSATADSAAMSA

-2892 GRESRFAADLRKLGV
+2892 GRESRFAAELRKLGV

-2931 LHERLAAA
+2931 LHERLATA
-2939 IGRTEGAPL
+2939 IGRSEGAPL

-2986 LDCVDE
+2986 LDCVDD
-2992 KMREY
+2992 KMQAY

-3010 DKFGLKAGLVT
+3010 EKFPLKAGLVT

-3036 PQAFVAA
+3036 PQAFVQA

-3052 QRRAEQ
+3052 QRQAER

-3077 YERPADRRLGGEGTP
+3077 YERPADRRLGGDGTP
-3092 AAKVRQLEADM
+3092 AAKVRQLEADV